1 VGDTVQFT
9 VLRNGG
15 TENIKLTLGPR
26 PSQQQQISE
35 SQSQSPQ
42 EGTPP
47 EQQQPPRSDNLYNQC
62 VRIAGK
68 DICDFMFRR

>member
-1 VGDTVQFT
+1 MLYYTIFYA
-9 VLRNGG
+9 G
-15 TENIKLTLGPR
+15 THITIILAL
-26 PSQQQQISE
+26 
-35 SQSQSPQ
+35 

-47 EQQQPPRSDNLYNQC
+47 GQEQQQPLPSDDLYNQC